1 MILLIE
7 NDVTDFF
14 KILTSWSNPFFLSIF
29 VLITLIILIYF
40 INKYLIRPMEQKH
53 ILEKKEIELKTSRM
67 MALFAE
73 LDPDPVIRVDTE
85 GKAIFYNSSAME
97 LLKLDEN
104 TNFIEKYF
112 KLSETDLLKKIQTD
126 SSVTVPFLH
135 NETYYN
141 VLIKGNSNLGIA
153 QLYFRD
159 ISETKLLEKKLR
171 KLSQYLQNLIEEERS
186 RMATE
191 LHDGIVQELYFIQL
205 SLRKIMD
212 ENPVTQPDNFEFLKK
227 QLEKIT
233 EELRRIIYDL
243 KPKILDEMG
252 LDAAL
257 KTLCN
262 TTVRES
268 GIKGSVQVLG
278 LDKRLDKKYEI
289 FFYRFV
295 QEALSNIIKHSGA
308 SEFSVTLFRD
318 DSSYRVVISDNGEG
332 INENNYADD
341 TLTGFGLFNMK
352 ERTENLGG
360 LLKIDSSEESGV
372 TLIAEIPVEIK

>member
-1 MILLIE
+1 
-7 NDVTDFF
+7 
-14 KILTSWSNPFFLSIF
+14 
-29 VLITLIILIYF
+29 
-40 INKYLIRPMEQKH
+40 MEQKH